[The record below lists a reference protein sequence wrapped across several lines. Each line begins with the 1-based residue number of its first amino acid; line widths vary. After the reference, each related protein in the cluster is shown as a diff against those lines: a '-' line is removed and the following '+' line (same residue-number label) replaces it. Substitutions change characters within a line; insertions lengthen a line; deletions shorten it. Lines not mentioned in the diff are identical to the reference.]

1 MKKAPKDRRDNQ
13 RLDQLSS
20 DMAGNEARRAGDPR
34 LDMVVADIA
43 ALKTQMTAH
52 IEVTN
57 QIRDIL
63 AAFAV
68 AYRIAKWVAAIGAAV
83 AVVWHGFDV
92 VKKV

>member
-13 RLDQLSS
+13 RLDQLSA
-20 DMAGNEARRAGDPR
+20 DVAINESRRAGDNR
-34 LDMVVADIA
+34 LDAVAADIA
-43 ALKTQMTAH
+43 LLKVQMLEH
-52 IEVTN
+52 REVTN

-68 AYRIAKWVAAIGAAV
+68 AYRIAKWVAAIGAAI